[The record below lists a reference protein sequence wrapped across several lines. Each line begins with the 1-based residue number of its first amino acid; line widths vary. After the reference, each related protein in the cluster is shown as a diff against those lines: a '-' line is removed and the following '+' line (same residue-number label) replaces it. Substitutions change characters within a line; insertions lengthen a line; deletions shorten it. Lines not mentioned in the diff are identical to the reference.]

1 MKRAGDDGREMPH
14 GSDFDDGAI
23 DAILGGNSPSDD
35 LAALSSFVGDVRSA
49 AGTVPIPSS
58 ALAAAL
64 ASGISPQATT
74 APEPKWRK
82 LKMKIQ
88 GFLAGLGVAGKLAL
102 GAGVAAA
109 ATTGAGAAG
118 VLPGPV
124 QHAFANAVHAVTP
137 FEVPDGDG
145 GGEHVAG
152 PPPGDET
159 TTTVSSTPSSEHH
172 DGGDGDGAQP
182 GDGNGEGD
190 GNGVVVTPT
199 TEHHEGDGTGATNP
213 PSDGN
218 GGSGSGDGDHHGDP
232 PPTETPTTEHN
243 GGNGD
248 GDNNNPE
255 SLSLNCERGREPN
268 HVTCNWSASSNPDHH
283 RYLLLR
289 VGDGQS
295 RVVLSSEDGL
305 SFTDTTV
312 QPGVTYGYRVIS
324 VRSDDSVESHS
335 PMVYV
340 QCCGDTPPTTE
351 PPHGGGGGGDHH

>member
-1 MKRAGDDGREMPH
+1 MKRSGDDGREMPH
-14 GSDFDDGAI
+14 GPDFDDGAI
-23 DAILGGNSPSDD
+23 DAILGGNPPGDD

-49 AGTVPIPSS
+49 AGTVPTPSS

-118 VLPGPV
+118 VLPGPM
-124 QHAFANAVHAVTP
+124 QHAFATAVHAVTP
-137 FEVPDGDG
+137 FEVPDSG
-145 GGEHVAG
+145 GGDHVAG

-159 TTTVSSTPSSEHH
+159 TTTVASTPSTDNH
-172 DGGDGDGAQP
+172 DGGDGSSANPGGT
-182 GDGNGEGD
+182 GDGG

-199 TEHHEGDGTGATNP
+199 TEHHGDGTGATNP
-213 PSDGN
+213 PSGGTGDN
-218 GGSGSGDGDHHGDP
+218 GGDHQGDTP
-232 PPTETPTTEHN
+232 PGETPTTEQQ
-243 GGNGD
+243 GGSGD
-248 GDNNNPE
+248 SNNPE
-255 SLSLNCERGREPN
+255 SLNLSCERGVEPN
-268 HVTCNWSASSNPDHH
+268 QISCSWSASTSPDHN

-289 VGDGQS
+289 IGDGQS
-295 RVVLSSEDGL
+295 RVVFSSEDGL
-305 SFTDTTV
+305 SFTDTNV

-324 VRSDDSVESHS
+324 VRIDNSVEAHS

-340 QCCGDTPPTTE
+340 ECCGDTPPPTTV
-351 PPHGGGGGGDHH
+351 PPGGGDH